1 MSAKVRYPILF
12 PVYFGLGMSVDIYV
26 EYVHDMYAFTALE
39 TFIFLSTAISSRI
52 FQYFK
57 KLSNIYC
64 KNPIYRY
71 CKITNR
77 FSVAHLYLLPA
88 SHIYF
93 SFLRIYLFNYS
104 ERCPMSF
111 FNNSVSKLVT

>member
-57 KLSNIYC
+57 NLSNIYC

-71 CKITNR
+71 CKITID
-77 FSVAHLYLLPA
+77 VKIA
-88 SHIYF
+88 
-93 SFLRIYLFNYS
+93 
-104 ERCPMSF
+104 
-111 FNNSVSKLVT
+111 

>member
-57 KLSNIYC
+57 KI
-64 KNPIYRY
+64 
-71 CKITNR
+71 
-77 FSVAHLYLLPA
+77 HLTDTATIQFKGIARLQ
-88 SHIYF
+88 IYF
-93 SFLRIYLFNYS
+93 SIIYIA
-104 ERCPMSF
+104 
-111 FNNSVSKLVT
+111 